1 MTFEEFWEKN
11 KDNPLTGRHDFV
23 YTWNAAL
30 EEAAK
35 VADNGDSYGVGPIAA
50 SYIANEIR
58 SLKEE

>member
-1 MTFEEFWEKN
+1 MTFEEYWS
-11 KDNPLTGRHDFV
+11 PLFKEMDDEETIARNA
-23 YTWNAAL
+23 WNTAL